1 MKISVVLCCYNGE
14 KFINQQLESLKVQTR
29 KPDEV
34 LIFDDKSTDGTVECI
49 KKYIAE
55 NHLNNWHVS
64 VNTEN
69 KGWMKNFMDGME
81 KSSGDIIFPC
91 DQDDIWC
98 EDKIEK
104 MSQVMED
111 DKILLL
117 AANYEAFYEGEEYRK
132 ISNTFTKD
140 DRNDESVC
148 KVPFNEK
155 ALYNMRPG
163 CVMAFRRELLDIC
176 LKYSFPN
183 YPHDALLWRTA
194 IIMDGA
200 YKFEYKSIYFR
211 RHASNASD
219 KQKHLIDER
228 VNTIE
233 YYIKVCD
240 KLIQLSEDK
249 EMAKEK
255 KLLLG
260 EIKEFW
266 LLRQKFYQTR
276 SLKAAV
282 MLMTKWNRYYL
293 TLKMA
298 LGDIYIVYRGK

>member
-34 LIFDDKSTDGTVECI
+34 LIFDDRSTDGTVECI
-49 KKYIAE
+49 EKYIAK
-55 NHLNNWHVS
+55 NGLDNWHVF

-81 KSSGDIIFPC
+81 QSSGDIIFPC

-104 MSQVMED
+104 MTQVMENRN
-111 DKILLL
+111 ILLL
-117 AANYEAFYEGEEYRK
+117 AANYEAFYEGEEYHK
-132 ISNTFTKD
+132 ISNAFTKD
-140 DRNDESVC
+140 DKNDESVS
-148 KVPFNEK
+148 KVQFDEK
-155 ALYNMRPG
+155 SLYNMRPG
-163 CVMAFRRELLDIC
+163 CVMAFRRELLDVC
-176 LKYSFPN
+176 LKYSFSN

-211 RHASNASD
+211 RHSSNASD

-228 VNTIE
+228 MHTIE
-233 YYIKVCD
+233 YYVKVCD
-240 KLIQLSEDK
+240 MLIQLSEAK
-249 EMAKEK
+249 EMAREK
-255 KLLLG
+255 RLLLG
-260 EIKEFW
+260 KIREFW
-266 LLRQKFYQTR
+266 MLRRKFYQTH
-276 SLKAAV
+276 SITAAFL
-282 MLMTKWNRYYL
+282 LMTKWNRYYL

-298 LGDIYIVYRGK
+298 LGDIYIVFRGK